1 MKNVAVA
8 FILIMFGVLYLAVP
22 RKALHEEDSYRQA
35 SLIVNSSL
43 VDTEINICEDLAVL
57 PLIRILDEL
66 GATINS
72 VDGNELKVIY
82 DNRAFLLNVENQTLI
97 EEGNTI
103 NLLMPVPGSKCFIC
117 KVSNDDILMDDLS
130 LKITLQCM
138 GINVYVHHRTNE
150 AIVEIITQNS

>member
-1 MKNVAVA
+1 MKNVAVV
-8 FILIMFGVLYLAVP
+8 FILIMFCVICLAVP
-22 RKALHEEDSYRQA
+22 HKALHEEASFRQA
-35 SLIVNSSL
+35 SLIVNRKL

-72 VDGNELKVIY
+72 IDGNELKIIY
-82 DNRAFLLNVENQTLI
+82 DNRAFFLNEENQTLI
-97 EEGNTI
+97 EEGSTI
-103 NLLMPVPGSKCFIC
+103 NLLMPAPGSKCFIC

-138 GINVYVHHRTNE
+138 GINVHVHHRTNE